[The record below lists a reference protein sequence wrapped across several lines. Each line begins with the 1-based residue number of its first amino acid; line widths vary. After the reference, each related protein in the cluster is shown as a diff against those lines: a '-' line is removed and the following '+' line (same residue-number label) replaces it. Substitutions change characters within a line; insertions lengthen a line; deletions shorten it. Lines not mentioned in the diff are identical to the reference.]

1 MNKEQLYDLITFG
14 DETFSI
20 DFVFPDNGFEL
31 YIRNL
36 TKDRLVAK
44 LKFNNNP
51 ETMDEKLY
59 SMVEDLESINSYT
72 ELMDWLLEV
81 SHIEDNNILALLK
94 NYGKY

>member
-1 MNKEQLYDLITFG
+1 MNKEQLYDLVTFG
-14 DETFSI
+14 NETFSI

-44 LKFNNNP
+44 LKFNSNP

-81 SHIEDNNILALLK
+81 SHIEDNNVLALLK

>member
-14 DETFSI
+14 NETFSI
-20 DFVFPDNGFEL
+20 DFVFPDNGFEI

-36 TKDRLVAK
+36 TMDRLVAK
-44 LKFNNNP
+44 LKFNSSP
-51 ETMDEKLY
+51 ETMDENLY

-81 SHIEDNNILALLK
+81 SHIEDNNVLASLK